1 MLKLYGSFVE
11 SIISKVFETQ
21 FKILPELA
29 ELILDRVARGNRVVI
44 YGAGH
49 GHELAEEMLDLVG
62 GFNFIESY
70 NPQDLFGPPL
80 KAGYIERTEAFA
92 EVFYSMMDLK
102 KGDVLWLISNSGTNG
117 VVVELAKRCKEN
129 GITLIAHTNMKQ
141 TSTVSARHSCG
152 KKMVE
157 FADYIIDN
165 CGEDGDA
172 AFETVNGKKQG
183 PTSNGVGTFIL
194 QGLNVCF
201 ATVLHASNCT
211 PEDVRNGNYARCK
224 VIHKEAMLENLNT
237 YYKDYMK
244 VLKEVFATQLENIQQ
259 AAALSV
265 QCVMAEGRNMMFGMV
280 HDHTLVEE
288 IHSRAGT
295 IMCNRSLVSQNID
308 IQLYDGVKKAT
319 LYANI
324 SEYADALLRS
334 VELNEKDVL
343 FLISQSANENA
354 MRRLVVLAKEKNC
367 KLILHTNKK
376 YADTCSEHPL
386 YQNVD
391 VVIDNCCPKNQLLMK
406 VGKFDVG
413 YVGTSIGCFINQCY
427 VMEMTKQLFEHGI
440 DIPARISINTDKG
453 LIFTEELNKKYFND
467 TVV

>member
-1 MLKLYGSFVE
+1 MLKSYGSFVE
-11 SIISKVFETQ
+11 SIVSKVFDTQ
-21 FKILPELA
+21 FKILPDLA
-29 ELILDRVARGNRVVI
+29 ELILDRVAQGNRVVI

-62 GFNFIESY
+62 GFDFIEPY

-92 EVFYSMMDLK
+92 EVFYSMMNLK
-102 KGDVLWLISNSGTNG
+102 QGDVLWLISNSGTNG

-141 TSTVSARHSCG
+141 TTTVSPRHSSG
-152 KKMVE
+152 KKMFE

-201 ATVLHASNCT
+201 ATILNDSNCMAK
-211 PEDVRNGNYARCK
+211 DVRAGNYTKRK
-224 VIHKEAMLENLNT
+224 VIHHETITQSLNT
-237 YYKDYMK
+237 YYQNYME
-244 VLKEVFATQLENIQQ
+244 VLQEAFKTQIENIQQ
-259 AAALSV
+259 AAAVSV
-265 QCVMAEGRNMMFGMV
+265 QSVMENGRNMMFGLV

-308 IQLYDGVKKAT
+308 IQLYDGVKKAR

-324 SEYADALLRS
+324 KEYADALLRS
-334 VELNEKDVL
+334 VELTNKDCL
-343 FLISQSANENA
+343 FLISQSSNENA
-354 MRRLVVLAKEKNC
+354 MRRMVELAKEKKC

-376 YADTCSEHPL
+376 YADTCSTHPL
-386 YQNVD
+386 YKEVEI
-391 VVIDNCCPKNQLLMK
+391 VIDNCCPKNQCLMK
-406 VGKFDVG
+406 IGQFDVG
-413 YVGTSIGCFINQCY
+413 YAGTSIGCFINQCY
-427 VMEMTKQLFEHGI
+427 VMEMTRQLYEHGI
-440 DIPARISINTDKG
+440 DMPARISINTDRG